1 MASQSKQLGIRVNE
15 KLLDAID
22 QDMEKKNYTTY
33 SEYVREAIR
42 EKLEAEK
49 QWVWTLKLSYSLL
62 SPTA

>member
-1 MASQSKQLGIRVNE
+1 MVSQSKQLGIRVNE

-49 QWVWTLKLSYSLL
+49 Q
-62 SPTA
+62 